1 MRIGKLVKLYVP
13 DIFHYCENND
23 MSELSR
29 LMNKVH
35 SKQTFNINFP
45 FCSECSSI
53 SKSESPRYW
62 VDKFIVQGK
71 EVRVCSQWYHRNQE
85 YFNRYLV
92 HHSLAIEAELD
103 ANDSQSDELAI
114 GAGVECIARGRYKGK
129 AIGDAQN
136 ALIRNILSNL
146 GKESFN
152 KDDWDRTKEYF
163 SNRCVYCSDSKSL
176 QMDHAIPI
184 NKSSLGEHRLGNLV
198 PSCKDCNSKKG
209 AKDFREF
216 LDDEGK
222 ISKIE
227 EYMASKHY
235 MPLEKDNDQLEKIL
249 EMARQDV
256 LAVAGR
262 YTTILNDLFIKP
274 PSDVAD

>member
-1 MRIGKLVKLYVP
+1 V
-13 DIFHYCENND
+13 
-23 MSELSR
+23 
-29 LMNKVH
+29 
-35 SKQTFNINFP
+35 
-45 FCSECSSI
+45 
-53 SKSESPRYW
+53 
-62 VDKFIVQGK
+62 
-71 EVRVCSQWYHRNQE
+71 
-85 YFNRYLV
+85 
-92 HHSLAIEAELD
+92 
-103 ANDSQSDELAI
+103 
-114 GAGVECIARGRYKGK
+114 
-129 AIGDAQN
+129 
-136 ALIRNILSNL
+136 RNILSNL
-146 GKESFN
+146 GEDSF
-152 KDDWDRTKEYF
+152 KKSDWDRAKEEYF
-163 SNRCVYCSDSKSL
+163 SNRCAYCGAYCRGSEEL

-227 EYMASKHY
+227 EYMARKGY

-256 LAVAGR
+256 FAVAGR